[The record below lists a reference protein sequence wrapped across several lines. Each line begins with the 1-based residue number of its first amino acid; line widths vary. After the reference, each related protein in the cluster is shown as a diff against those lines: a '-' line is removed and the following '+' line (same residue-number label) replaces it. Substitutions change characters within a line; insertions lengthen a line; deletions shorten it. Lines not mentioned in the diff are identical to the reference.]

1 MKHDK
6 WKDRDTL
13 AYQESVTAPLN
24 WSFDEDNN
32 GIDEDEESNEEN
44 EDPAVTIKSAIEKV
58 SKSLCLIKI
67 MIAHKIIW
75 AIRSSLQ
82 HQQTWYTEVK
92 ITLLNLD
99 TSPIKVSLMLIPD
112 VKTRWSSTHQMLC
125 KSKWP
130 APSKQQSDQALF
142 YQDML
147 LIFSQSLTVLWQR
160 IGILMSPSWDTSKG
174 SPAQLANRPWYEI
187 CESTTKTKKL
197 ASEIR
202 GCREMYIMPKCK
214 KVSHWVWCS
223 SH

>member
-1 MKHDK
+1 MNHDK

-99 TSPIKVSLMLIPD
+99 TSPIKFPHAYTWCEDKVVIYTSNALW
-112 VKTRWSSTHQMLC
+112 VKVTSTFKTTIWSSSLLSRHALDFFSVIDSFVA
-125 KSKWP
+125 KNWDLDEFKLGY
-130 APSKQQSDQALF
+130 KQGISCTV
-142 YQDML
+142 
-147 LIFSQSLTVLWQR
+147 SQ
-160 IGILMSPSWDTSKG
+160 
-174 SPAQLANRPWYEI
+174 
-187 CESTTKTKKL
+187 
-197 ASEIR
+197 
-202 GCREMYIMPKCK
+202 
-214 KVSHWVWCS
+214 
-223 SH
+223 

>member
-44 EDPAVTIKSAIEKV
+44 EDPAVTIKFAIEKV
-58 SKSLCLIKI
+58 SKSLCLINI

-112 VKTRWSSTHQMLC
+112 VKTRWSSTHHC
-125 KSKWP
+125 FVS
-130 APSKQQSDQALF
+130 QSDQHL
-142 YQDML
+142 QNNN
-147 LIFSQSLTVLWQR
+147 LIKLSSIKTC
-160 IGILMSPSWDTSKG
+160 SWFF
-174 SPAQLANRPWYEI
+174 L
-187 CESTTKTKKL
+187 
-197 ASEIR
+197 
-202 GCREMYIMPKCK
+202 
-214 KVSHWVWCS
+214 SHWQFCGKELGSWWVQAGIQARDLLHS
-223 SH
+223 